1 MRFPKSSFVFFIVLA
16 AGGVSELAHAQSL
29 IPLPEIS
36 QRAVVSQR
44 IGLTDITVAYHR
56 ALVGGRKVWDGLVPY
71 GQVWRAGANE
81 NTTIEFSE
89 PVSIEGH
96 SLARGT
102 YGLHMIPTAD
112 AWTII
117 FSKAS
122 TAWGAFSYDQNEDA
136 LRVSVKS
143 KPSEMHEALTYEMED
158 LKSDSVLVTL
168 KWEKLAVPFV
178 VSTSDDAIVQKIR
191 EELRGGGQF
200 YWETW
205 NEAAFYCVVRKINLE
220 EALKW
225 ADQSIQIEE
234 RFETVE
240 MKSRVLAA
248 LNRQAEATKVLD
260 HAMQLATSKQLYF
273 YGRQLQFDKKP
284 DEAFAVF
291 RTVAKR
297 FPNEW
302 IAHAAQ
308 ARLSSAAGDFET
320 AIKEIKAAQAGTGD
334 EAQKK
339 NFDNLIHRLEAKQDI
354 NK

>member
-1 MRFPKSSFVFFIVLA
+1 MATIPRKIRTVHRCPVTIDRGYFDVAPRRTSRCGMRFPKSSFVFFIVLA

-136 LRVSVKS
+136 LRVSV
-143 KPSEMHEALTYEMED
+143 
-158 LKSDSVLVTL
+158 
-168 KWEKLAVPFV
+168 
-178 VSTSDDAIVQKIR
+178 
-191 EELRGGGQF
+191 
-200 YWETW
+200 
-205 NEAAFYCVVRKINLE
+205 
-220 EALKW
+220 
-225 ADQSIQIEE
+225 
-234 RFETVE
+234 
-240 MKSRVLAA
+240 
-248 LNRQAEATKVLD
+248 
-260 HAMQLATSKQLYF
+260 
-273 YGRQLQFDKKP
+273 
-284 DEAFAVF
+284 
-291 RTVAKR
+291 
-297 FPNEW
+297 
-302 IAHAAQ
+302 
-308 ARLSSAAGDFET
+308 
-320 AIKEIKAAQAGTGD
+320 
-334 EAQKK
+334 
-339 NFDNLIHRLEAKQDI
+339 
-354 NK
+354 